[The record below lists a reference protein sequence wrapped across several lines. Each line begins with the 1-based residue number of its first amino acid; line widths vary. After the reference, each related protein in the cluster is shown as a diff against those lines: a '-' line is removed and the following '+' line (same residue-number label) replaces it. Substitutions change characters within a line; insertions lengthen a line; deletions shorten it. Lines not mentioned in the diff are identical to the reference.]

1 MKEFLLYYAIY
12 LILAY
17 IFVLMV
23 LRGVY
28 YTFVLKKEPLESLK
42 IVPKKVFKVK
52 RRSIL
57 EMSEKEKQQ
66 ERLSKW
72 A

>member
-17 IFVLMV
+17 VFVLMV

-42 IVPKKVFKVK
+42 IVPKKIFKIK
-52 RRSIL
+52 RKSIL
-57 EMSEKEKQQ
+57 EMSKKEKQAESQ
-66 ERLSKW
+66 SKW
-72 A
+72 G

>member
-17 IFVLMV
+17 VFVLMV

-42 IVPKKVFKVK
+42 IVPKKIFKV
-52 RRSIL
+52 RRKSIL
-57 EMSEKEKQQ
+57 EMSKKEKQAESQ
-66 ERLSKW
+66 SKW
-72 A
+72 G

>member
-1 MKEFLLYYAIY
+1 MKEELIYFALY

-42 IVPKKVFKVK
+42 IIPKIKFKTKKGSV
-52 RRSIL
+52 L
-57 EMSEKEKQQ
+57 EIAEKEKKMK
-66 ERLSKW
+66 ELSKW
-72 A
+72 C